1 MHIVNLFLIFSL
13 RIAMFVQNIQK
24 GIDFTICKCYFCYMK
39 RLRDIRKKRNLTIKE
54 LAEKINVAESTLS
67 LYETQKRQPTL
78 DTVRNIADV
87 LHTTTDKLLGREV
100 PNVEKIN
107 INNHLVKI
115 PIYGKIPAGTPI
127 EMVDESYVDDY
138 IEMDAKLLRGS
149 TVYFGLKVKGS
160 SMFPEFR
167 NGDIVIFRQQNHC
180 ENGDFCAVSI
190 NHTECTFKKVLKKE
204 SGITLM
210 PLNPDYDPMF
220 FTKKEVTTLPIT
232 ILGVVKE
239 VRRSY

>member
-1 MHIVNLFLIFSL
+1 
-13 RIAMFVQNIQK
+13 
-24 GIDFTICKCYFCYMK
+24 MK
-39 RLRDIRKKRNLTIKE
+39 KLKDIRQKRNLTITE
-54 LAEKINVAESTLS
+54 LAEKVHVTPAAISQYES
-67 LYETQKRQPTL
+67 QKRQPTI
-78 DTVRNIADV
+78 DIVRELADA
-87 LHTTTDKLLGREV
+87 LQTTTDKLLGRE
-100 PNVEKIN
+100 PTNVEPVDIN
-107 INNHLVKI
+107 KNLVRI

-127 EMVDESYVDDY
+127 EMIDESYVDDY

-149 TVYFGLKVKGS
+149 TVYFGLKVKGN

-167 NGDIVIFRQQNHC
+167 NGDIVIFRQQSHC

-220 FTKKEVTTLPIT
+220 FTKKEVLTLPIT

>member
-1 MHIVNLFLIFSL
+1 
-13 RIAMFVQNIQK
+13 
-24 GIDFTICKCYFCYMK
+24 MK
-39 RLRDIRKKRNLTIKE
+39 RLRDIRKQQNITIKE
-54 LAEKINVAESTLS
+54 LAEKINVAESTVS
-67 LYETQKRQPTL
+67 LYETQKRQPSLDILRTIADTL
-78 DTVRNIADV
+78 DT
-87 LHTTTDKLLGREV
+87 TTDNLLGRE
-100 PNVEKIN
+100 PSNVEPVN
-107 INNHLVKI
+107 INKNLVKI
-115 PIYGKIPAGTPI
+115 PIYGKIPAGVPM

-138 IEMDAKLLRGS
+138 IEMDSKQLRGS
-149 TVYFGLKVKGS
+149 STYFGLKVKGN

-167 NGDIVIFRQQNHC
+167 NGDIVIFRQQSHC

-220 FTKKEVTTLPIT
+220 FTKKEIINLPIT

>member
-1 MHIVNLFLIFSL
+1 
-13 RIAMFVQNIQK
+13 
-24 GIDFTICKCYFCYMK
+24 MK
-39 RLRDIRKKRNLTIKE
+39 KLKDIRQKRNLTITE
-54 LAEKINVAESTLS
+54 LAEKIHVSPAAISQYES
-67 LYETQKRQPTL
+67 QKRQPTL
-78 DTVRNIADV
+78 DIVKELADV
-87 LHTTTDKLLGREV
+87 LGTTTDNLMGRESS
-100 PNVEKIN
+100 NVEPIN
-107 INNHLVKI
+107 INKNLVKI
-115 PIYGKIPAGTPI
+115 PIYGKIPAGVPM

-138 IEMDAKLLRGS
+138 IEMDSKQLRGS
-149 TVYFGLKVKGS
+149 STYFGLKVKGN

-167 NGDIVIFRQQNHC
+167 NGDIVIFRQQSHC

-220 FTKKEVTTLPIT
+220 FTKKEIINLPIT

>member
-1 MHIVNLFLIFSL
+1 
-13 RIAMFVQNIQK
+13 
-24 GIDFTICKCYFCYMK
+24 MK
-39 RLRDIRKKRNLTIKE
+39 RLREIRKKRNITIKE
-54 LAEKINVAESTLS
+54 LAERINVAESTVS

-87 LHTTTDKLLGREV
+87 LQVSTDKLLGHEP
-100 PNVEKIN
+100 PNVEPVN
-107 INNHLVKI
+107 INKNLVKI
-115 PIYGKIPAGTPI
+115 PIYGKIPAGVPM

-138 IEMDAKLLRGS
+138 IEMDSKQLRGS
-149 TVYFGLKVKGS
+149 SSYFGLKVKGN

-167 NGDIVIFRQQNHC
+167 SGDIVIFRQQSHC

-210 PLNPDYDPMF
+210 PLNPDYEPMF
-220 FTKKEVTTLPIT
+220 FTKKEIINLPIT

>member
-1 MHIVNLFLIFSL
+1 
-13 RIAMFVQNIQK
+13 
-24 GIDFTICKCYFCYMK
+24 MK
-39 RLRDIRKKRNLTIKE
+39 KLKDIRQKRNLTITE
-54 LAEKINVAESTLS
+54 LAEKIHVSPAAISQYES
-67 LYETQKRQPTL
+67 QKRQPTL
-78 DTVRNIADV
+78 DIVKELADV
-87 LHTTTDKLLGREV
+87 LGTTTDNLMGRESS
-100 PNVEKIN
+100 NVEPVN
-107 INNHLVKI
+107 INKNLVKI
-115 PIYGKIPAGTPI
+115 PIYGKIPAGVPM

-138 IEMDAKLLRGS
+138 IEMDSKQLRGS
-149 TVYFGLKVKGS
+149 STYFGLKVKGN

-167 NGDIVIFRQQNHC
+167 NGDIVIFRQQSHC

-220 FTKKEVTTLPIT
+220 FTKKEIINLPIT

>member
-1 MHIVNLFLIFSL
+1 
-13 RIAMFVQNIQK
+13 
-24 GIDFTICKCYFCYMK
+24 MK
-39 RLRDIRKKRNLTIKE
+39 RLRDIRKQQNITIKE
-54 LAEKINVAESTLS
+54 LAEKINVAESTVS
-67 LYETQKRQPTL
+67 LYETQKRQPSLDILRTIADTL
-78 DTVRNIADV
+78 DT
-87 LHTTTDKLLGREV
+87 TTDNLLGRESS
-100 PNVEKIN
+100 NVEPIN
-107 INNHLVKI
+107 INKNLVKI
-115 PIYGKIPAGTPI
+115 PIYGKIPAGVPM

-138 IEMDAKLLRGS
+138 IEMDSKQLRGS
-149 TVYFGLKVKGS
+149 STYFGLKVKGN

-167 NGDIVIFRQQNHC
+167 NGDIVIFRQQSHC

-220 FTKKEVTTLPIT
+220 FTKKEIINLPIT

>member
-1 MHIVNLFLIFSL
+1 
-13 RIAMFVQNIQK
+13 
-24 GIDFTICKCYFCYMK
+24 MK
-39 RLRDIRKKRNLTIKE
+39 RLRDIRKQQNITIKE
-54 LAEKINVAESTLS
+54 LAEKINVAESTVS
-67 LYETQKRQPTL
+67 LYETQKRQPSLDILRTIADTL
-78 DTVRNIADV
+78 DT
-87 LHTTTDKLLGREV
+87 TTDNLLGRESS
-100 PNVEKIN
+100 NVEPVN
-107 INNHLVKI
+107 INKNLVKI
-115 PIYGKIPAGTPI
+115 PIYGKIPAGVPM

-138 IEMDAKLLRGS
+138 IEMDSKQLRGS
-149 TVYFGLKVKGS
+149 STYFGLKVKGN

-167 NGDIVIFRQQNHC
+167 NGDIVIFRQQSHC

-220 FTKKEVTTLPIT
+220 FTKKEIINLPIT

>member
-1 MHIVNLFLIFSL
+1 
-13 RIAMFVQNIQK
+13 MFVYFAQTSL
-24 GIDFTICKCYFCYMK
+24 DFTICKCYVFYMK
-39 RLRDIRKKRNLTIKE
+39 KLRDIRKKKNITIKE
-54 LAEKINVAESTLS
+54 LAERVHVTESAIS
-67 LYETQKRQPTL
+67 LYETQKRQPPL
-78 DTVRNIADV
+78 DTLRNIADA
-87 LHTTTDKLLGREV
+87 LGTTTDKLLGRE
-100 PNVEKIN
+100 PTNVEKVDIN
-107 INNHLVKI
+107 KNLVKI
-115 PIYGKIPAGTPI
+115 PIYGKIPAGTPL
-127 EMVDESYVDDY
+127 EMIDESYVDDY
-138 IEMDAKLLRGS
+138 IEIDAKLLRGS
-149 TVYFGLKVKGS
+149 TVYFGLKVKGN

-220 FTKKEVTTLPIT
+220 FTKKEVFTLPIT

-239 VRRSY
+239 VRRTY

>member
-1 MHIVNLFLIFSL
+1 
-13 RIAMFVQNIQK
+13 
-24 GIDFTICKCYFCYMK
+24 MK
-39 RLRDIRKKRNLTIKE
+39 RLRDIRKQQNITIKE
-54 LAEKINVAESTLS
+54 LAEKINVAESTVS
-67 LYETQKRQPTL
+67 LYETQKRQPSLDILRTIADTL
-78 DTVRNIADV
+78 DT
-87 LHTTTDKLLGREV
+87 TTDNLLGRESS
-100 PNVEKIN
+100 NVEPVN
-107 INNHLVKI
+107 INKNLVKI
-115 PIYGKIPAGTPI
+115 PIYGKIPAGVPM

-138 IEMDAKLLRGS
+138 IEMDSKQLRGS
-149 TVYFGLKVKGS
+149 STYFGLKVKGN

-167 NGDIVIFRQQNHC
+167 NGDIVIFRQQSHC

-210 PLNPDYDPMF
+210 PLNPNYDPLF
-220 FTKKEVTTLPIT
+220 FTKKEVFSLPVT